1 MLGLNKKIL
10 NLRITITDNF
20 RPMNTNKLL
29 NYVLIA
35 ILAGLVVVLVYK
47 ACEKKQE
54 EERFAQEN
62 AEFQQTLRDFGYV
75 ESDTAGSTYSGDDN
89 AYTDPAPNQPTVTKD
104 GIEYETPQPKTTT
117 TNQPK
122 NTEPA
127 SKPTTQPA
135 TQTPPK
141 TQAPTPVST
150 TSTTSSTDGR
160 YRVVAGTFT
169 ILDGARREME
179 RLIKMGYHDAEV
191 GKYNRGKYAVVIIK
205 RTNSLSEARRLVD
218 ELKRKGVD
226 ARVVD
231 RERK

>member
-1 MLGLNKKIL
+1 
-10 NLRITITDNF
+10 
-20 RPMNTNKLL
+20 MNTNKLL

-62 AEFQQTLRDFGYV
+62 AEFQQTLRDFGYI
-75 ESDTAGSTYSGDDN
+75 ESDTAGSSFSGDDN
-89 AYTDPAPNQPTVTKD
+89 AYTDPAPNQQPTVTKD

-122 NTEPA
+122 
-127 SKPTTQPA
+127 TTQPA
-135 TQTPPK
+135 SQPAKTPITQPVPK
-141 TQAPTPVST
+141 TEAPTKVS
-150 TSTTSSTDGR
+150 TSSTSSDGR

-205 RTNSLSEARRLVD
+205 RTDSLSAARRLVD

-231 RERK
+231 RDRK

>member
-1 MLGLNKKIL
+1 
-10 NLRITITDNF
+10 
-20 RPMNTNKLL
+20 MNTNKLL

-35 ILAGLVVVLVYK
+35 VLAGLVVVLVYK
-47 ACEKKQE
+47 ACEKKRE
-54 EERFAQEN
+54 DERFAQEN
-62 AEFQQTLRDFGYV
+62 ADFQQTLRDFGYV
-75 ESDTAGSTYSGDDN
+75 ESDTTGSTYSGDDN
-89 AYTDPAPNQPTVTKD
+89 TYSDPAPNQPVVTQD

-117 TNQPK
+117 PATPK
-122 NTEPA
+122 TTQPA
-127 SKPTTQPA
+127 SKPTPAPA
-135 TQTPPK
+135 TQAPKTTPP
-141 TQAPTPVST
+141 AS
-150 TSTTSSTDGR
+150 TSTSEATSSTDGR

-205 RTNSLSEARRLVD
+205 RTNSLSEARRMVD

-231 RERK
+231 RDRK

>member
-1 MLGLNKKIL
+1 
-10 NLRITITDNF
+10 
-20 RPMNTNKLL
+20 MNTNKLL

-62 AEFQQTLRDFGYV
+62 AEFQQTLRDFGYI
-75 ESDTAGSTYSGDDN
+75 ESDTAGSSFSGDDN

-122 NTEPA
+122 
-127 SKPTTQPA
+127 TTQPA
-135 TQTPPK
+135 SQPAKTPITQPVPK
-141 TQAPTPVST
+141 TEAPTKVS
-150 TSTTSSTDGR
+150 TSSTSSDGR

-205 RTNSLSEARRLVD
+205 RTDSLSAARRLVD

-231 RERK
+231 RDRK

>member
-1 MLGLNKKIL
+1 
-10 NLRITITDNF
+10 
-20 RPMNTNKLL
+20 MNTNKLL

-62 AEFQQTLRDFGYV
+62 AEFQQTLRDFGYI
-75 ESDTAGSTYSGDDN
+75 ESDTAGSSFSGDDN

-117 TNQPK
+117 TTTQPK
-122 NTEPA
+122 
-127 SKPTTQPA
+127 TTQPA
-135 TQTPPK
+135 SQPAKTPITQPVPK
-141 TQAPTPVST
+141 TEAPTKVS
-150 TSTTSSTDGR
+150 TSSTSSDGR

-205 RTNSLSEARRLVD
+205 RTDSLSAARRLVD

-231 RERK
+231 RDRK